1 MYTNDFFFAKTFRS
15 LLTLKH
21 ANRITQNARYG
32 ILSNYLRNSLDVF
45 MTYMSA
51 NSWLTQ
57 NWVASSKSLA
67 DLASGSHSNSWRLI
81 FGKAI
86 KDY

>member
-32 ILSNYLRNSLDVF
+32 KLSNTLRNSLDVF